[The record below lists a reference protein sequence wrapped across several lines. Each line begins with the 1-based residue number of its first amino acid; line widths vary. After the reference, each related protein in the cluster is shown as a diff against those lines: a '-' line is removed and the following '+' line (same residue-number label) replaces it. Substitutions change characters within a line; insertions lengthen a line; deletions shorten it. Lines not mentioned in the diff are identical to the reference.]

1 MIKEVCSRF
10 KVCQILI
17 QRKPFCR
24 ERVSKCRC
32 VKKNTVNIYILLR
45 LWTDKRIVRKLIE
58 IMSKFFTKTRK
69 GNYHW
74 KHQFG
79 HDNSIQCKALWQIY
93 RDRTQSQKKKTT
105 FNESTLQFS

>member
-1 MIKEVCSRF
+1 M
-10 KVCQILI
+10 
-17 QRKPFCR
+17 CR
-24 ERVSKCRC
+24 
-32 VKKNTVNIYILLR
+32 
-45 LWTDKRIVRKLIE
+45 
-58 IMSKFFTKTRK
+58 FFTKTRK

-74 KHQFG
+74 KHQFR